1 MDSRA
6 RERVYKLVLALV
18 VTFGL
23 VALPIYWLHRLIGLE
38 RLVGPPN
45 AHAYMLLLAG
55 IALTCYNPEAF
66 GVTLGRHR
74 RAWWLYAIG
83 FGFLVIYVPLFK
95 LLDPFYQPL
104 PSFIGMFMIAPL
116 AEELIFRGFLFAV
129 LVDLANRPEA
139 GKRYNPRKILTA
151 PVIWNAILFGLWHL
165 GPLYRAAYEGTTADL
180 WQVPVR
186 VVVTGL
192 GGLYL
197 AALREKTGS
206 ILGPTLFHMLF
217 NLVAGW

>member
-6 RERVYKLVLALV
+6 RERTYKVALALV
-18 VTFGL
+18 ITFGL
-23 VALPIYWLHRLIGLE
+23 AALPIYWVTRLIGFD
-38 RLVGPPN
+38 RLVGPRN
-45 AHAYMLLLAG
+45 AYGYMLLLVG
-55 IALTCYNPEAF
+55 IGLTCYNPDTF

-83 FGFLVIYVPLFK
+83 FGFLVIYVPAFK
-95 LLDPFYQPL
+95 LLDPFYQPR
-104 PSFIGMFMIAPL
+104 PGWIGLFTIGPL

-129 LVDLANRPEA
+129 LVDLA
-139 GKRYNPRKILTA
+139 GDRYSPRKLLTA
-151 PVIWNAILFGLWHL
+151 PVVWNGILFGLWHL
-165 GPLYRAAYEGTTADL
+165 GPLYKAAIEGTTGDL

-186 VVVTGL
+186 VVVTGV

-206 ILGPTLFHMLF
+206 ILGPTLLHMLF
-217 NLVAGW
+217 NLLAGW

>member
-6 RERVYKLVLALV
+6 REGAYKLVLALV

-23 VALPIYWLHRLIGLE
+23 AALPIYWTTRLWGFD
-38 RLVGPPN
+38 RLVGPRN
-45 AHAYMLLLAG
+45 AHAYMVLLVG
-55 IALTCYNPEAF
+55 IALTCYNPDAF
-66 GVTLGRHR
+66 GVRLGRRRDHA

-83 FGFLVIYVPLFK
+83 FGFLSVYVPAFTLA
-95 LLDPFYQPL
+95 DPFYQPR
-104 PSFIGMFMIAPL
+104 PSSIGLFTIGPL

-129 LVDLANRPEA
+129 LVDLA
-139 GKRYNPRKILTA
+139 GDRYNPRKLLTA
-151 PVIWNAILFGLWHL
+151 PVIWNGVLFGLWHL
-165 GPLYRAAYEGTTADL
+165 GPLYRAAIEGTTADL

-186 VVVTGL
+186 VVVTGA

-206 ILGPTLFHMLF
+206 IVGPTVLHMLF
-217 NLVAGW
+217 NLLAGW

>member
-6 RERVYKLVLALV
+6 REGAYKVALALV

-23 VALPIYWLHRLIGLE
+23 AFLPIYWVTRLVGFD

-45 AHAYMLLLAG
+45 AHAYMLLLVG
-55 IALTCYNPEAF
+55 IVLTCYNPEAF
-66 GVTLGRHR
+66 GVALGRHR

-83 FGFLVIYVPLFK
+83 AFFLVVYVLAFK
-95 LLDPFYQPL
+95 LLDPFYQPMPGNISL
-104 PSFIGMFMIAPL
+104 FTLGPL

-129 LVDLANRPEA
+129 LVDLAGNRYDP
-139 GKRYNPRKILTA
+139 KKLLTA
-151 PVIWNAILFGLWHL
+151 PVVWTGVLFGLWHL
-165 GPLYRAAYEGTTADL
+165 GPLYRAAIEGVTADL

-192 GGLYL
+192 GGVYL

-206 ILGPTLFHMLF
+206 ILGPTLLHMLF
-217 NLVAGW
+217 NLLAGW